1 MSQPCQDPNDAALHS
16 IYQSMFR
23 RSGTRKTGHSCTD
36 LLLDHLVYLIMC
48 NIQEPGNKAAVTAY
62 NSLLTCSHTPAFN
75 TFNFL
80 SVTLSLTLPPLFVT
94 SQPDTPLLLLPL
106 GFFFSPPQH
115 TSLLS
120 PVVYPSVPQASRR
133 ECRRA
138 TPAISTNHCDLSCT
152 RGVAVMGPAH
162 VSPRLCVERHS
173 KFSSQAEIS
182 LHQSETISPVRRP
195 GGLQSGK
202 C

>member
-1 MSQPCQDPNDAALHS
+1 MSQPCQDPIDTAPHS

-23 RSGTRKTGHSCTD
+23 RSGTQKSSHSCTD

-48 NIQEPGNKAAVTAY
+48 NIQEPGDKAAVTAN

-106 GFFFSPPQH
+106 GFPPPPNARLS
-115 TSLLS
+115 SL
-120 PVVYPSVPQASRR
+120 PSSIR
-133 ECRRA
+133 
-138 TPAISTNHCDLSCT
+138 
-152 RGVAVMGPAH
+152 
-162 VSPRLCVERHS
+162 VSLR
-173 KFSSQAEIS
+173 
-182 LHQSETISPVRRP
+182 HQSENVAVQHPPYPQITVTFHARGVS
-195 GGLQSGK
+195 QSWAPHTQVQGYARNDTPSSAAK
-202 C
+202 QK